1 MCLQWIVTVQHVKKY
16 RCGQFCVLTNMCEN
30 FVFSSFSKI
39 VNFLSLHV
47 YLVVVIYVLI
57 YYYFPF
63 FDLPSSHHKHPNLFS
78 KSVSVYLFKFH
89 HKFLLLYTN
98 LNTVL

>member
-16 RCGQFCVLTNMCEN
+16 RCGQFCVLTIMCEN
-30 FVFSSFSKI
+30 LVFSSFSKI
-39 VNFLSLHV
+39 VNFLSLH
-47 YLVVVIYVLI
+47 VVVIYVLI

-63 FDLPSSHHKHPNLFS
+63 FDLPSSHHQHPNLFS

-98 LNTVL
+98 LNTVS